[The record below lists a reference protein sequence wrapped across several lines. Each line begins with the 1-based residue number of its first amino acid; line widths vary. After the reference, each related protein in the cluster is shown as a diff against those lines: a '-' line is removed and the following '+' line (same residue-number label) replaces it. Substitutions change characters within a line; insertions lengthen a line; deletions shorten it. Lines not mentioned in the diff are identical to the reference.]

1 MKVVQLS
8 GSPRANVGK
17 KDAKAVRNAGNVP
30 CVLYGTGEQTHFSV
44 RSVDVEKIIF
54 SPDVYKVEIDIDG
67 KKVVTLI
74 QELQMHPVTDK
85 PVHID
90 FLELTDG
97 KAVKVGIPVQTVGR
111 SRGVLNGGRL
121 LQVFRRLDVVGLPK
135 DLPDAI
141 QLDISP
147 LRIGMA
153 IRVRDIEIPGVK
165 LLNDPSAVVVS
176 VKMARN
182 AVDIDEEEEEGEEGE
197 EGTEGEE
204 GEGSEGG
211 DAEKEEGGDKE

>member
-8 GSPRANVGK
+8 GSTRANVGK

-54 SPDVYKVEIDIDG
+54 APDVYKVEIDIDG
-67 KKVVTLI
+67 KKTVTLI

-97 KAVKVGIPVQTVGR
+97 KEVKVGIPVQTTGR
-111 SRGVLNGGRL
+111 SKGVLNGGRL
-121 LQVFRRLDVVGLPK
+121 LQVFRRLDIVGLPK

-141 QLDISP
+141 QLDITP

-153 IRVRDIEIPGVK
+153 IRVRDIVIPGVK

-182 AVDIDEEEEEGEEGE
+182 AMEVEEAEEGAEGEEGE
-197 EGTEGEE
+197 EGAEGE
-204 GEGSEGG
+204 EGSEGG
-211 DAEKEEGGDKE
+211 DAEKEGGDKE